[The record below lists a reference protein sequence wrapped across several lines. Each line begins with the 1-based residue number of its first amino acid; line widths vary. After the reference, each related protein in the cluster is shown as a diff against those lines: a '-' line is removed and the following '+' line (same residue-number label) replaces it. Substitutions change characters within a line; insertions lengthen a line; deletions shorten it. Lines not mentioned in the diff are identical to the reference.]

1 MELSEQKKRFYAIVS
16 PSRPNSWEVDEI
28 FELLAEQ
35 DEMTMEALLS
45 HVEAI
50 WPVSHSL
57 CFSYLTHG
65 AKALELFSSDL
76 LGEWVRQI
84 LGFYERKGLLGA
96 RQFMVDVDRF
106 FLGPMR
112 GEAGVAFEEVSA
124 KMVHYIRGISGRS
137 YNFSVGHLPSTD
149 TSTIFLPEFLDTFPG
164 KENNIFLY
172 KLMVSLQWG
181 HVESG
186 VFSDMLSSDE
196 VVQDLFSR
204 YSDRRLSAEYRK
216 NKS

>member
-1 MELSEQKKRFYAIVS
+1 MELSEQIKRFYAIVS
-16 PSRPNSWEVDEI
+16 PARPNSWEVDEI

-35 DEMTMEALLS
+35 DETTMDALLS
-45 HVEAI
+45 HVGAI

-65 AKALELFSSDL
+65 AKALDLFSSDL

-112 GEAGVAFEEVSA
+112 GEAGVAFEEISANVSLRSLSMISLNCYA
-124 KMVHYIRGISGRS
+124 RGVQDFVIPVHARNAFNTIILEVLSGR
-137 YNFSVGHLPSTD
+137 F
-149 TSTIFLPEFLDTFPG
+149 
-164 KENNIFLY
+164 
-172 KLMVSLQWG
+172 Q
-181 HVESG
+181 
-186 VFSDMLSSDE
+186 
-196 VVQDLFSR
+196 
-204 YSDRRLSAEYRK
+204 
-216 NKS
+216 